1 MTQRLPPCLDDKIN
15 DTTNRIHR
23 EKDDA
28 LQQNPIYGGMNLTC
42 SLEYRFY
49 QQLNA
54 TQTPG
59 LACASIKTH
68 GIPEQLFT
76 LAEAS

>member
-1 MTQRLPPCLDDKIN
+1 MRCNKIQFHG
-15 DTTNRIHR
+15 R
-23 EKDDA
+23 
-28 LQQNPIYGGMNLTC
+28 MNLTC
-42 SLEYRFY
+42 SFEYRFY

-54 TQTPG
+54 TQAPG

-68 GIPEQLFT
+68 GIPEQPFT